1 MPEFLLVLSPP
12 FPPAEFK
19 LLLPLLLLYTHLTAS
34 FSRTNRVSRYHK
46 GKTSLDLNE
55 AKDHG
60 VLRCSGISWII
71 CKQSAYCSRQITTT
85 THHRSISTDRMLFL
99 APNQQRQSTED
110 ITRKSQCKTYSA
122 KIKRQMI
129 SAIAGICKNGVER
142 RCQSSYWCYLHH
154 FHPPSSIT
162 TLHPFNGI
170 FFQDKQG
177 KPVP

>member
-1 MPEFLLVLSPP
+1 MQEWSREKMPEFLLVLPSP

-55 AKDHG
+55 AKHHG
-60 VLRCSGISWII
+60 VLECSGISWII

-85 THHRSISTDRMLFL
+85 PHRSSSTDRMLFL

-110 ITRKSQCKTYSA
+110 TKVS
-122 KIKRQMI
+122 
-129 SAIAGICKNGVER
+129 GGVCPVCESVHER
-142 RCQSSYWCYLHH
+142 RTSLQ
-154 FHPPSSIT
+154 
-162 TLHPFNGI
+162 
-170 FFQDKQG
+170 Q
-177 KPVP
+177 

>member
-1 MPEFLLVLSPP
+1 MQEWSREKMPEFLLVLPSP

-60 VLRCSGISWII
+60 ILGCSGISWII
-71 CKQSAYCSRQITTT
+71 CKQYAYCCRQITTPT
-85 THHRSISTDRMLFL
+85 LRHSISTGRMLFL

-110 ITRKSQCKTYSA
+110 TKVS
-122 KIKRQMI
+122 
-129 SAIAGICKNGVER
+129 GGVCSVCELVHER
-142 RCQSSYWCYLHH
+142 RTSLQ
-154 FHPPSSIT
+154 
-162 TLHPFNGI
+162 
-170 FFQDKQG
+170 Q
-177 KPVP
+177 